1 MLFENPAVAAK
12 LPFPYNVPPPL
23 QAAAAA
29 AAAVPNL
36 RFQTPIKAFACLTA
50 ATRSVS
56 EMNVTSLYEYAG
68 NPMDNAAAAAAA
80 AAAGLIDP
88 HHHHPDLH
96 NALVASIANNS
107 VAAINGTLTTAAVLK
122 SAAAAQQQQQSQVQQ
137 QQTQGSI
144 VAPGQDQSQVA
155 AQNAANGGG
164 NPQQQQQ
171 VAAQQ
176 AALALLKEN
185 VNASAAG
192 QNGSGG
198 GGANLSN
205 KSGSSGRS
213 TPSLTGGSG
222 SDPAPGKLF
231 VGGLSWQTSSD
242 KLKEYFNMFGTVT
255 DVLIM
260 KDPVTQRSRG
270 FGFITF
276 QDPCTVE
283 KVLKVPIHTLDGKK
297 IDPKHATP
305 KNRPRQANKTKKI
318 FVGGVSQDTSAEEV
332 KAYFAQFGPVEET
345 VMLMDQQTK
354 RHRGFGFVTFENE
367 DVVDRVCEIH
377 FHTIKN
383 KKVECKKAQ
392 PKESVTPAAQLLQKR
407 IMLGSLGVQLPSAPG
422 QLIGARGGGLAMN
435 PLAML
440 QNPTQLLQS
449 PASAAQQALISQ
461 NPFQV
466 QNAAAAAASMAA
478 NPANFGKL
486 LATYPQTALQH
497 VRYAPYSI
505 PASAATA
512 NAALMQAH
520 QAQSAAVAAHHQ
532 QQQQQHQNQQSHNAH
547 AMAAAAQHQHQQ
559 QQNHHTAVAA
569 SNSASQVH
577 SAAAAAA
584 LAANAANGAGA
595 AGAHSLAA
603 AQQAALVAAGGNQ
616 LNASAAALAAAAN
629 PAAYS
634 NYALANVDMSSFQG
648 VDWSAMYGMGMY
660 V

>member
-36 RFQTPIKAFACLTA
+36 R
-50 ATRSVS
+50 SVS
-56 EMNVTSLYEYAG
+56 EMNFTSLYEYAG

-122 SAAAAQQQQQSQVQQ
+122 SAAAAQQ

-407 IMLGSLGVQLPSAPG
+407 IMLGSLGVQMPSAPG

>member
-36 RFQTPIKAFACLTA
+36 R
-50 ATRSVS
+50 SVS
-56 EMNVTSLYEYAG
+56 EMNATSLYAG
-68 NPMDNAAAAAAA
+68 NPMENAAAAAAA

-88 HHHHPDLH
+88 HHNRDLH
-96 NALVASIANNS
+96 QALVASIANNG
-107 VAAINGTLTTAAVLK
+107 VASIGGGLTTAAVLK
-122 SAAAAQQQQQSQVQQ
+122 SAAQQSQQAVQQ
-137 QQTQGSI
+137 SQNS
-144 VAPGQDQSQVA
+144 VVVSAGQDQPNQE
-155 AQNAANGGG
+155 Q
-164 NPQQQQQ
+164 
-171 VAAQQ
+171 AQQ

-185 VNASAAG
+185 VNASAGTG
-192 QNGSGG
+192 QNNG
-198 GGANLSN
+198 SN

-213 TPSLTGGSG
+213 TPSLSGVSG

-276 QDPCTVE
+276 QEPCTVE

-332 KAYFAQFGPVEET
+332 KAYFSQFGPVEET

-392 PKESVTPAAQLLQKR
+392 PKEAVTPAAQLLQKR
-407 IMLGSLGVQLPSAPG
+407 IMLGTLGVQLPTAPG
-422 QLIGARGGGLAMN
+422 QLIGGRGAGVATMN

-440 QNPTQLLQS
+440 QNPAQLLQS
-449 PASAAQQALISQ
+449 PAAAAAAQQAALISQ

-466 QNAAAAAASMAA
+466 QNAAAAASMANQA
-478 NPANFGKL
+478 GFGKL
-486 LATYPQTALQH
+486 LTTYPQTALH
-497 VRYAPYSI
+497 SVRYAPYSI

-520 QAQSAAVAAHHQ
+520 QAQSVAAAAHHHQ
-532 QQQQQHQNQQSHNAH
+532 QQQQHHHQQQQTHNAH
-547 AMAAAAQHQHQQ
+547 VAAAQQQ
-559 QQNHHTAVAA
+559 QQNHHNAV
-569 SNSASQVH
+569 SNSASQAH

-595 AGAHSLAA
+595 GAHSLAA
-603 AQQAALVAAGGNQ
+603 AAQQAGLMAGNP
-616 LNASAAALAAAAN
+616 LNAAAAAAAAN
-629 PAAYS
+629 PAAAYS

-648 VDWSAMYGMGMY
+648 VDWSTMYGMGMY

>member
-29 AAAVPNL
+29 AAVPNL

-50 ATRSVS
+50 
-56 EMNVTSLYEYAG
+56 TS
-68 NPMDNAAAAAAA
+68 NPIDNAAAAAAA
-80 AAAGLIDP
+80 AAAAGLMDNR
-88 HHHHPDLH
+88 DLH
-96 NALVASIANNS
+96 NALVASIANSN

-122 SAAAAQQQQQSQVQQ
+122 SAAAVQQQHQQQSQ
-137 QQTQGSI
+137 QQTQGSAASQQQQQQQQS
-144 VAPGQDQSQVA
+144 VTSPGQDLNQQVTQSP
-155 AQNAANGGG
+155 
-164 NPQQQQQ
+164 PQQQQQ
-171 VAAQQ
+171 AVAQQ
-176 AALALLKEN
+176 AALALLKVEN
-185 VNASAAG
+185 VNAAAAAAG
-192 QNGSGG
+192 QNGGG
-198 GGANLSN
+198 VGPAANISI
-205 KSGSSGRS
+205 KSSSSGRS
-213 TPSLTGGSG
+213 TPSNSGGSG

-231 VGGLSWQTSSD
+231 VGGLSWQTSSE

-276 QDPCTVE
+276 QEPCTVD

-332 KAYFAQFGPVEET
+332 KAYFSQFGPVEET

-392 PKESVTPAAQLLQKR
+392 PKEAVTPAAQLLQKR
-407 IMLGSLGVQLPSAPG
+407 IMLGTLGVQLPTAPG
-422 QLIGARGGGLAMN
+422 QLIGARGPTGVTTMN

-440 QNPTQLLQS
+440 QTPTQLLQS
-449 PASAAQQALISQ
+449 PAAAAAAAQQAALISQ

-466 QNAAAAAASMAA
+466 QNAAAAASMAA
-478 NPANFGKL
+478 ANPGGFGKL
-486 LATYPQTALQH
+486 LTTYPQTALH
-497 VRYAPYSI
+497 SVRYAPLHHPRQRCHCQCRS
-505 PASAATA
+505 
-512 NAALMQAH
+512 NAGP
-520 QAQSAAVAAHHQ
+520 SGPECGCRCP
-532 QQQQQHQNQQSHNAH
+532 S
-547 AMAAAAQHQHQQ
+547 
-559 QQNHHTAVAA
+559 T
-569 SNSASQVH
+569 
-577 SAAAAAA
+577 SAAAASLGRRRRQCQCPCRGPASTAA
-584 LAANAANGAGA
+584 SATCGGCRQL
-595 AGAHSLAA
+595 SLAGPFSSSGRRPGSECG
-603 AQQAALVAAGGNQ
+603 QWSQRCPCRRRP
-616 LNASAAALAAAAN
+616 SAAFGGC
-629 PAAYS
+629 PAG
-634 NYALANVDMSSFQG
+634 SSRC
-648 VDWSAMYGMGMY
+648 WKSPECSRCCCCCRSR
-660 V
+660 

>member
-50 ATRSVS
+50 ATS
-56 EMNVTSLYEYAG
+56 
-68 NPMDNAAAAAAA
+68 NPMENAAAAAAA

-88 HHHHPDLH
+88 HHNRDLH
-96 NALVASIANNS
+96 QALVASIANNG
-107 VAAINGTLTTAAVLK
+107 VAAIGGGLTTAAVLK
-122 SAAAAQQQQQSQVQQ
+122 SAAQQQQQQAQQQQAVV
-137 QQTQGSI
+137 QQTQNS
-144 VAPGQDQSQVA
+144 VVVSSGQDQPKQE
-155 AQNAANGGG
+155 Q
-164 NPQQQQQ
+164 
-171 VAAQQ
+171 AQQ

-185 VNASAAG
+185 VNASAGAG
-192 QNGSGG
+192 QNNGQAAMGG
-198 GGANLSN
+198 SN

-213 TPSLTGGSG
+213 TPSLSGGSG

-276 QDPCTVE
+276 QEPCTVE

-332 KAYFAQFGPVEET
+332 KAYFSQFGPVEET

-392 PKESVTPAAQLLQKR
+392 PKEAVTPAAQLLQKR
-407 IMLGSLGVQLPSAPG
+407 IMLGTLGVQLPTAPG
-422 QLIGARGGGLAMN
+422 QLIGGRGAGVATMN

-449 PASAAQQALISQ
+449 PAAAAAAQQAALISQ

-466 QNAAAAAASMAA
+466 QNAAAAASMANQA
-478 NPANFGKL
+478 GFGKL
-486 LATYPQTALQH
+486 LTTYPQTALH
-497 VRYAPYSI
+497 SVRYAPYSI

-520 QAQSAAVAAHHQ
+520 QAQSVAAAAHHHQ
-532 QQQQQHQNQQSHNAH
+532 QQQQQQHHHQQQTHNAHVAAAQQQQQSHQH
-547 AMAAAAQHQHQQ
+547 A
-559 QQNHHTAVAA
+559 V
-569 SNSASQVH
+569 SNSASQAH

-603 AQQAALVAAGGNQ
+603 AAQQAGLMAGNP
-616 LNASAAALAAAAN
+616 LNAAAAAAAAAAN
-629 PAAYS
+629 PAAAYQ

-648 VDWSAMYGMGMY
+648 VDWSTMYGMGMY

>member
-36 RFQTPIKAFACLTA
+36 SNPI
-50 ATRSVS
+50 
-56 EMNVTSLYEYAG
+56 
-68 NPMDNAAAAAAA
+68 DNAAAAAAA

-88 HHHHPDLH
+88 HHNRDLH
-96 NALVASIANNS
+96 NALVASIANSN

-122 SAAAAQQQQQSQVQQ
+122 SAAAAQAQAQAQVQAQVQVQQSQ
-137 QQTQGSI
+137 
-144 VAPGQDQSQVA
+144 QSQQSA
-155 AQNAANGGG
+155 SGQT
-164 NPQQQQQ
+164 QQQQQ
-171 VAAQQ
+171 QPISGQDQASVQNAAITNGNQQQQQQQQQQAAQQ
-176 AALALLKEN
+176 AALALLKVEN
-185 VNASAAG
+185 VNGAAAAAAG
-192 QNGSGG
+192 QNGSG
-198 GGANLSN
+198 ANLSI
-205 KSGSSGRS
+205 KSSSSGRS
-213 TPSLTGGSG
+213 TPSNSGGSL

-231 VGGLSWQTSSD
+231 VGGLSWQTSSE

-276 QDPCTVE
+276 QEPCTVD

-332 KAYFAQFGPVEET
+332 KAYFSQFGAVEET

-392 PKESVTPAAQLLQKR
+392 PKEAVTPAAQLLQKR
-407 IMLGSLGVQLPSAPG
+407 IMLGTLGVQLPTAPG
-422 QLIGARGGGLAMN
+422 QLIGARSAGVTTMN

-440 QNPTQLLQS
+440 QTPTQLLQS
-449 PASAAQQALISQ
+449 PAAAAAAQQAALISQ

-466 QNAAAAAASMAA
+466 QNAAAAATMAA
-478 NPANFGKL
+478 NQSNFGKL
-486 LATYPQTALQH
+486 LATYPQTALH
-497 VRYAPYSI
+497 SVRYAPYTI

-520 QAQSAAVAAHHQ
+520 QAQSAAVAAHQ
-532 QQQQQHQNQQSHNAH
+532 QQQQSHNAH
-547 AMAAAAQHQHQQ
+547 AAAAVGLQHPHQQ
-559 QQNHHTAVAA
+559 QQQHHNAAAVAAAA
-569 SNSASQVH
+569 SNSASQAH

-584 LAANAANGAGA
+584 LAANAANSAGA
-595 AGAHSLAA
+595 NAHSLAA
-603 AQQAALVAAGGNQ
+603 AQQAALVAGNP
-616 LNASAAALAAAAN
+616 LNAAAAAAAAAGN
-629 PAAYS
+629 PAAAYP

-648 VDWSAMYGMGMY
+648 VDWSSMYGMGMY

>member
-1 MLFENPAVAAK
+1 MLFENPAVPAK

-36 RFQTPIKAFACLTA
+36 R
-50 ATRSVS
+50 SVS
-56 EMNVTSLYEYAG
+56 EMNATSLYVG
-68 NPMDNAAAAAAA
+68 NPMENAAAAAAA

-88 HHHHPDLH
+88 RHNRDLH
-96 NALVASIANNS
+96 QALVASMANNG
-107 VAAINGTLTTAAVLK
+107 VATIGSGLTTAAVLK
-122 SAAAAQQQQQSQVQQ
+122 SAAQQSQAVTQQ
-137 QQTQGSI
+137 QPQNPGSAV
-144 VAPGQDQSQVA
+144 VAGQEQPGAVQELKQD
-155 AQNAANGGG
+155 
-164 NPQQQQQ
+164 
-171 VAAQQ
+171 
-176 AALALLKEN
+176 LALIKEET
-185 VNASAAG
+185 AAG
-192 QNGSGG
+192 VVGQQSGS
-198 GGANLSN
+198 NN
-205 KSGSSGRS
+205 SGSSGRS

-242 KLKEYFNMFGTVT
+242 KLKEYFGMFGTVT

-276 QDPCTVE
+276 QEPCTVQ

-332 KAYFAQFGPVEET
+332 KAYFSQFGPVEET

-392 PKESVTPAAQLLQKR
+392 PKEAVTPAAQLLQKR
-407 IMLGSLGVQLPSAPG
+407 IMLGTLGVQLPTAPG
-422 QLIGARGGGLAMN
+422 QLIGARGTGVATMN

-440 QNPTQLLQS
+440 QTPTQLLQS
-449 PASAAQQALISQ
+449 PAAAAAAQQAALISQ

-466 QNAAAAAASMAA
+466 QNAAAAATMAA
-478 NPANFGKL
+478 NQTGFGKL
-486 LATYPQTALQH
+486 LTTYPQTALH
-497 VRYAPYSI
+497 SVRYAPYSI
-505 PASAATA
+505 PATAATA

-520 QAQSAAVAAHHQ
+520 QAQSVAAAAHQ
-532 QQQQQHQNQQSHNAH
+532 QQQHH
-547 AMAAAAQHQHQQ
+547 HQQ
-559 QQNHHTAVAA
+559 THAVAA
-569 SNSASQVH
+569 GQPHQQPQSHHSAVASNPASQAH

-603 AQQAALVAAGGNQ
+603 AAQQAALVAGNP
-616 LNASAAALAAAAN
+616 LNAAAAAAAAAAN

-648 VDWSAMYGMGMY
+648 VDWSTMYGMGMY

>member
-36 RFQTPIKAFACLTA
+36 R
-50 ATRSVS
+50 SVS
-56 EMNVTSLYEYAG
+56 EMNATSLYAG
-68 NPMDNAAAAAAA
+68 NPMENAAAAAAA

-88 HHHHPDLH
+88 HHNRDLH
-96 NALVASIANNS
+96 QALVASIANNG
-107 VAAINGTLTTAAVLK
+107 VAAIGGGLTTAAVLK
-122 SAAAAQQQQQSQVQQ
+122 SAAQQSQQAVVQ
-137 QQTQGSI
+137 QQTQNS
-144 VAPGQDQSQVA
+144 VVVSAGQDQPKQE
-155 AQNAANGGG
+155 Q
-164 NPQQQQQ
+164 
-171 VAAQQ
+171 AQQ

-185 VNASAAG
+185 VNASAGAG
-192 QNGSGG
+192 QNNGQPAMGG
-198 GGANLSN
+198 SN

-213 TPSLTGGSG
+213 TPSLSGGSG

-276 QDPCTVE
+276 QEPCTVE

-332 KAYFAQFGPVEET
+332 KAYFSQFGPVEET

-392 PKESVTPAAQLLQKR
+392 PKEAVTPAAQLLQKR
-407 IMLGSLGVQLPSAPG
+407 IMLGTLGVQLPTAPG
-422 QLIGARGGGLAMN
+422 QLLGARGAGVAAMN

-449 PASAAQQALISQ
+449 PAAAAAAQQAALISQ

-466 QNAAAAAASMAA
+466 QNAAAAASMANQA
-478 NPANFGKL
+478 GFGKL
-486 LATYPQTALQH
+486 LTTYPQTALH
-497 VRYAPYSI
+497 SVRYAPYSI

-520 QAQSAAVAAHHQ
+520 QAQSVAAAAHHQ
-532 QQQQQHQNQQSHNAH
+532 QQQQQHHHQQQTHNAHVAAAQQQQQSHH
-547 AMAAAAQHQHQQ
+547 S
-559 QQNHHTAVAA
+559 AV
-569 SNSASQVH
+569 SNPASQAH

-603 AQQAALVAAGGNQ
+603 AAQQAGLMAGNP
-616 LNASAAALAAAAN
+616 LNAAAAAAAAAAN
-629 PAAYS
+629 PAAAYS

-648 VDWSAMYGMGMY
+648 VDWSTMYGMGMY

>member
-1 MLFENPAVAAK
+1 MLFENPAVPAK

-56 EMNVTSLYEYAG
+56 EMNATSLYVG
-68 NPMDNAAAAAAA
+68 NPMENAAAAAAA

-88 HHHHPDLH
+88 RHNRDLH
-96 NALVASIANNS
+96 QALVASMANNG
-107 VAAINGTLTTAAVLK
+107 VATIGSGLTTAAVLK
-122 SAAAAQQQQQSQVQQ
+122 SAAQQSQAVVT
-137 QQTQGSI
+137 QQTQNPGS
-144 VAPGQDQSQVA
+144 AVA
-155 AQNAANGGG
+155 AGQEQQPGAGQELKQDLAMIKEESMNA
-164 NPQQQQQ
+164 
-171 VAAQQ
+171 V
-176 AALALLKEN
+176 
-185 VNASAAG
+185 VVAG
-192 QNGSGG
+192 QNGGQQSG
-198 GGANLSN
+198 SN
-205 KSGSSGRS
+205 NSGSSGRS

-276 QDPCTVE
+276 QEPCTVQ

-332 KAYFAQFGPVEET
+332 KAYFSQFGPVEET

-392 PKESVTPAAQLLQKR
+392 PKEAVTPAAQLLQKR
-407 IMLGSLGVQLPSAPG
+407 IMLGTLGVQLPTAPG
-422 QLIGARGGGLAMN
+422 QLIGARGTGVAAMN

-440 QNPTQLLQS
+440 QTPTQLLQS
-449 PASAAQQALISQ
+449 PAAAAAAQQAALISQ

-466 QNAAAAAASMAA
+466 QNAAAAATMAA
-478 NPANFGKL
+478 NQTGFGKL
-486 LATYPQTALQH
+486 LTTYPQTALH
-497 VRYAPYSI
+497 SVRYAPYSI
-505 PASAATA
+505 PATAATA

-520 QAQSAAVAAHHQ
+520 QAQSVAAAAHQ
-532 QQQQQHQNQQSHNAH
+532 QQQHHHQQTH
-547 AMAAAAQHQHQQ
+547 AVAAAQTHQQ
-559 QQNHHTAVAA
+559 PQSHHSAVAA
-569 SNSASQVH
+569 SNPASQAH

-584 LAANAANGAGA
+584 LAANAANGGAGGA
-595 AGAHSLAA
+595 SAHSLAAA
-603 AQQAALVAAGGNQ
+603 AQQAALVAGNP
-616 LNASAAALAAAAN
+616 LNAAAAAAVAAAN
-629 PAAYS
+629 PAAAYS

-648 VDWSAMYGMGMY
+648 VDWSTMYGMGMY

>member
-36 RFQTPIKAFACLTA
+36 R
-50 ATRSVS
+50 SVS
-56 EMNVTSLYEYAG
+56 EMNATSLYAG
-68 NPMDNAAAAAAA
+68 NPMENAAAAAAA

-88 HHHHPDLH
+88 HHNRDLH
-96 NALVASIANNS
+96 QALVASIANNGG
-107 VAAINGTLTTAAVLK
+107 VATIGGGLTTAAAVLK
-122 SAAAAQQQQQSQVQQ
+122 SAAQQSQQAAQQSQNSVVV
-137 QQTQGSI
+137 SS
-144 VAPGQDQSQVA
+144 GQDQPSNQE
-155 AQNAANGGG
+155 Q
-164 NPQQQQQ
+164 
-171 VAAQQ
+171 AQQ

-185 VNASAAG
+185 VNANAGAG
-192 QNGSGG
+192 QNNGQPSAMGG
-198 GGANLSN
+198 SN

-213 TPSLTGGSG
+213 TPSLSGGSG

-276 QDPCTVE
+276 QEPCTVE

-332 KAYFAQFGPVEET
+332 KAYFSQFGPVEET

-392 PKESVTPAAQLLQKR
+392 PKEAVTPAAQLLQKR
-407 IMLGSLGVQLPSAPG
+407 IMLGTLGVQLPTAPG
-422 QLIGARGGGLAMN
+422 QLIGARGAGVATMN

-449 PASAAQQALISQ
+449 PAAAAAAAQQAALISQ

-466 QNAAAAAASMAA
+466 QNAAAAASMANQA
-478 NPANFGKL
+478 GFGKL
-486 LATYPQTALQH
+486 LTTYPQTALH
-497 VRYAPYSI
+497 SVRYAPYSI

-520 QAQSAAVAAHHQ
+520 QAQSVAAAAHHHQ
-532 QQQQQHQNQQSHNAH
+532 QQQQQQHHHQQQQTHNAH
-547 AMAAAAQHQHQQ
+547 VAAAQQQ
-559 QQNHHTAVAA
+559 QQNHHNAV
-569 SNSASQVH
+569 SNSASQAH

-584 LAANAANGAGA
+584 LAANAANGAAG

-603 AQQAALVAAGGNQ
+603 AAQQAGLMAGNP
-616 LNASAAALAAAAN
+616 LNAAAAAAAAAAN
-629 PAAYS
+629 PAAAYS

-648 VDWSAMYGMGMY
+648 VDWSTMYGMGMY

>member
-1 MLFENPAVAAK
+1 MLFENPAVPAK

-50 ATRSVS
+50 ATS
-56 EMNVTSLYEYAG
+56 
-68 NPMDNAAAAAAA
+68 NPMENAAAAAAA

-88 HHHHPDLH
+88 RHNRDLH
-96 NALVASIANNS
+96 QALVASMANNG
-107 VAAINGTLTTAAVLK
+107 VATIGSGLTTAAVLK
-122 SAAAAQQQQQSQVQQ
+122 SAAQQSQAVTQQ
-137 QQTQGSI
+137 QPQNPGSAV
-144 VAPGQDQSQVA
+144 VAGQEQPGAVQELKQD
-155 AQNAANGGG
+155 
-164 NPQQQQQ
+164 
-171 VAAQQ
+171 
-176 AALALLKEN
+176 LALIKEET
-185 VNASAAG
+185 AAG
-192 QNGSGG
+192 VVGQQSGS
-198 GGANLSN
+198 NN
-205 KSGSSGRS
+205 SGSSGRS

-242 KLKEYFNMFGTVT
+242 KLKEYFGMFGTVT

-276 QDPCTVE
+276 QEPCTVQ

-332 KAYFAQFGPVEET
+332 KAYFSQFGPVEET

-392 PKESVTPAAQLLQKR
+392 PKEAVTPAAQLLQKR
-407 IMLGSLGVQLPSAPG
+407 IMLGTLGVQLPTAPG
-422 QLIGARGGGLAMN
+422 QLIGARGTGVATMN

-440 QNPTQLLQS
+440 QTPTQLLQS
-449 PASAAQQALISQ
+449 PAAAAAAQQAALISQ

-466 QNAAAAAASMAA
+466 QNAAAAATMAA
-478 NPANFGKL
+478 NQTGFGKL
-486 LATYPQTALQH
+486 LTTYPQTALH
-497 VRYAPYSI
+497 SVRYAPYSI
-505 PASAATA
+505 PATAATA

-520 QAQSAAVAAHHQ
+520 QAQSVAAAAHQ
-532 QQQQQHQNQQSHNAH
+532 QQQHH
-547 AMAAAAQHQHQQ
+547 HQQ
-559 QQNHHTAVAA
+559 THAVAA
-569 SNSASQVH
+569 GQPHQQPQSHHSAVASNPASQAH

-603 AQQAALVAAGGNQ
+603 AAQQAALVAGNP
-616 LNASAAALAAAAN
+616 LNAAAAAAAAAAN

-648 VDWSAMYGMGMY
+648 VDWSTMYGMGMY

>member
-1 MLFENPAVAAK
+1 MLHPQLPPSQTSGEDHLLKPDPFFFAHSNPIEN
-12 LPFPYNVPPPL
+12 
-23 QAAAAA
+23 
-29 AAAVPNL
+29 
-36 RFQTPIKAFACLTA
+36 
-50 ATRSVS
+50 
-56 EMNVTSLYEYAG
+56 
-68 NPMDNAAAAAAA
+68 AAAAA

-88 HHHHPDLH
+88 HRDLH
-96 NALVASIANNS
+96 QALVASIANNGVS
-107 VAAINGTLTTAAVLK
+107 AIGGGLTTAAVLK
-122 SAAAAQQQQQSQVQQ
+122 SATQQQQNAVSAGAGQE
-137 QQTQGSI
+137 QQT
-144 VAPGQDQSQVA
+144 ASQE
-155 AQNAANGGG
+155 Q
-164 NPQQQQQ
+164 
-171 VAAQQ
+171 AQQ
-176 AALALLKEN
+176 AAMALLKEN
-185 VNASAAG
+185 VNASTGMGSNGNG
-192 QNGSGG
+192 QQQQQQQGG
-198 GGANLSN
+198 SN

-213 TPSLTGGSG
+213 TPSLSGGSG

-242 KLKEYFNMFGTVT
+242 KLKEYFNMFGSVT

-260 KDPVTQRSRG
+260 KDPITQRSRG

-276 QDPCTVE
+276 QDPSTVE

-318 FVGGVSQDTSAEEV
+318 FVGGVSQDTSADEV
-332 KAYFAQFGPVEET
+332 KAYFNQFGAVEET

-392 PKESVTPAAQLLQKR
+392 PKDSVTPAAQLLQKR
-407 IMLGSLGVQLPSAPG
+407 IMLGTLGVQLPTAPG
-422 QLIGARGGGLAMN
+422 QLIGARGAGVAGIN

-449 PASAAQQALISQ
+449 PAAAAAAAQQAALISQ

-466 QNAAAAAASMAA
+466 QNAAAAASMA
-478 NPANFGKL
+478 NQSGFGKL
-486 LATYPQTALQH
+486 LTTYPQTALH
-497 VRYAPYSI
+497 SVRYAPYSI
-505 PASAATA
+505 PATAATA

-520 QAQSAAVAAHHQ
+520 QAQSVAAAAHHQ
-532 QQQQQHQNQQSHNAH
+532 QQQQQQQQHHHHHQQTHSAQL
-547 AMAAAAQHQHQQ
+547 AAAQQQQ
-559 QQNHHTAVAA
+559 QQNHQ
-569 SNSASQVH
+569 NSASQAH

-603 AQQAALVAAGGNQ
+603 AAQQAALVAGNP
-616 LNASAAALAAAAN
+616 LNAAAAAAAAAAN
-629 PAAYS
+629 PAAAYS
-634 NYALANVDMSSFQG
+634 NYTLANVDMSSFQG
-648 VDWSAMYGMGMY
+648 VDWSTMYGMGMY

>member
-56 EMNVTSLYEYAG
+56 EMNATSLYAG
-68 NPMDNAAAAAAA
+68 NPMENAAAAAAA

-88 HHHHPDLH
+88 HHNRDLH
-96 NALVASIANNS
+96 QALVASIANNG
-107 VAAINGTLTTAAVLK
+107 VAAIGGGLTTAAVLK
-122 SAAAAQQQQQSQVQQ
+122 SAAQQSQQAVVQ
-137 QQTQGSI
+137 QQTQNS
-144 VAPGQDQSQVA
+144 VVVSAGQDQPKQE
-155 AQNAANGGG
+155 Q
-164 NPQQQQQ
+164 
-171 VAAQQ
+171 AQQ

-185 VNASAAG
+185 VNASAGAG
-192 QNGSGG
+192 QNNGQPAMGG
-198 GGANLSN
+198 SN

-213 TPSLTGGSG
+213 TPSLSGGSG

-276 QDPCTVE
+276 QEPCTVE

-332 KAYFAQFGPVEET
+332 KAYFSQFGPVEET

-392 PKESVTPAAQLLQKR
+392 PKEAVTPAAQLLQKR
-407 IMLGSLGVQLPSAPG
+407 IMLGTLGVQLPTAPG
-422 QLIGARGGGLAMN
+422 QLLGARGAGVAAMN

-449 PASAAQQALISQ
+449 PAAAAAAQQAALISQ

-466 QNAAAAAASMAA
+466 QNAAAAASMANQA
-478 NPANFGKL
+478 GFGKL
-486 LATYPQTALQH
+486 LTTYPQTALH
-497 VRYAPYSI
+497 SVRYAPYSI

-520 QAQSAAVAAHHQ
+520 QAQSVAAAAHHQ
-532 QQQQQHQNQQSHNAH
+532 QQQQQHHHQQQTHNAHVAAAQQQQQSHH
-547 AMAAAAQHQHQQ
+547 S
-559 QQNHHTAVAA
+559 AV
-569 SNSASQVH
+569 SNPASQAH

-603 AQQAALVAAGGNQ
+603 AAQQAGLMAGNP
-616 LNASAAALAAAAN
+616 LNAAAAAAAAAAN
-629 PAAYS
+629 PAAAYS

-648 VDWSAMYGMGMY
+648 VDWSTMYGMGMY

>member
-1 MLFENPAVAAK
+1 MLFENPAVPAK

-56 EMNVTSLYEYAG
+56 EMNATSLYVG
-68 NPMDNAAAAAAA
+68 NPMENAAAAAAA

-88 HHHHPDLH
+88 RHNRDLH
-96 NALVASIANNS
+96 QALVASMANNG
-107 VAAINGTLTTAAVLK
+107 VATIGSGLTTAAVLK
-122 SAAAAQQQQQSQVQQ
+122 SAAQQSQAV
-137 QQTQGSI
+137 
-144 VAPGQDQSQVA
+144 
-155 AQNAANGGG
+155 
-164 NPQQQQQ
+164 
-171 VAAQQ
+171 AQQ
-176 AALALLKEN
+176 PQNPGSAVVAGQEQSGAVQELKQDLALIKEEN
-185 VNASAAG
+185 VNAAGVVG
-192 QNGSGG
+192 QNGGQPG
-198 GGANLSN
+198 SN
-205 KSGSSGRS
+205 NSGSSGRS

-242 KLKEYFNMFGTVT
+242 KLKEYFGMFGTVT

-276 QDPCTVE
+276 QEPCTVQ

-332 KAYFAQFGPVEET
+332 KAYFSQFGPVEET

-392 PKESVTPAAQLLQKR
+392 PKEAVTPAAQLLQKR
-407 IMLGSLGVQLPSAPG
+407 IMLGTLGVQLPTAPG
-422 QLIGARGGGLAMN
+422 QLIGARGTGVAAMN

-440 QNPTQLLQS
+440 QTPTQLLQS
-449 PASAAQQALISQ
+449 PAAAAAAQQAALISQ

-466 QNAAAAAASMAA
+466 QNAAAAATMAA
-478 NPANFGKL
+478 NQTGFGKL
-486 LATYPQTALQH
+486 LTTYPQTALH
-497 VRYAPYSI
+497 SVRYAPYSI
-505 PASAATA
+505 PATAATA

-520 QAQSAAVAAHHQ
+520 QAQSVAAAAHQ
-532 QQQQQHQNQQSHNAH
+532 QQQHH
-547 AMAAAAQHQHQQ
+547 HQQ
-559 QQNHHTAVAA
+559 THAVAA
-569 SNSASQVH
+569 GQPHQQPQGHHSAVASNPASQAH

-603 AQQAALVAAGGNQ
+603 AAQQAALVAGNP
-616 LNASAAALAAAAN
+616 LNAAAAAAAAAAN

-648 VDWSAMYGMGMY
+648 VDWSTMYGMGMY

>member
-1 MLFENPAVAAK
+1 MLFENPAVPAK

-56 EMNVTSLYEYAG
+56 EMNATSLYVG
-68 NPMDNAAAAAAA
+68 NPMENAAAAAAA

-88 HHHHPDLH
+88 RHNRDLH
-96 NALVASIANNS
+96 QALVASMANNG
-107 VAAINGTLTTAAVLK
+107 VATIGSGLTTAAVLK
-122 SAAAAQQQQQSQVQQ
+122 SAAQQSQAVTQQ
-137 QQTQGSI
+137 QPQNPGSAV
-144 VAPGQDQSQVA
+144 VAGQEQPGAVQELKQD
-155 AQNAANGGG
+155 
-164 NPQQQQQ
+164 
-171 VAAQQ
+171 
-176 AALALLKEN
+176 LALIKEET
-185 VNASAAG
+185 AAG
-192 QNGSGG
+192 VVGQQSGS
-198 GGANLSN
+198 NN
-205 KSGSSGRS
+205 SGSSGRS

-242 KLKEYFNMFGTVT
+242 KLKEYFGMFGTVT

-276 QDPCTVE
+276 QEPCTVQ

-332 KAYFAQFGPVEET
+332 KAYFSQFGPVEET

-392 PKESVTPAAQLLQKR
+392 PKEAVTPAAQLLQKR
-407 IMLGSLGVQLPSAPG
+407 IMLGTLGVQLPTAPG
-422 QLIGARGGGLAMN
+422 QLIGARGTGVATMN

-440 QNPTQLLQS
+440 QTPTQLLQS
-449 PASAAQQALISQ
+449 PAAAAAAQQAALISQ

-466 QNAAAAAASMAA
+466 QNAAAAATMAA
-478 NPANFGKL
+478 NQTGFGKL
-486 LATYPQTALQH
+486 LTTYPQTALH
-497 VRYAPYSI
+497 SVRYAPYSI
-505 PASAATA
+505 PATAATA

-520 QAQSAAVAAHHQ
+520 QAQSVAAAAHQ
-532 QQQQQHQNQQSHNAH
+532 QQQHH
-547 AMAAAAQHQHQQ
+547 HQQ
-559 QQNHHTAVAA
+559 THAVAA
-569 SNSASQVH
+569 GQPHQQPQSHHSAVASNPASQAH

-603 AQQAALVAAGGNQ
+603 AAQQAALVAGNP
-616 LNASAAALAAAAN
+616 LNAAAAAAAAAAN

-648 VDWSAMYGMGMY
+648 VDWSTMYGMGMY

>member
-50 ATRSVS
+50 TRSVS
-56 EMNVTSLYEYAG
+56 EMSVTSLYPG
-68 NPMDNAAAAAAA
+68 NPIENAAAAAA

-88 HHHHPDLH
+88 HRDLH
-96 NALVASIANNS
+96 QALVASIANNG
-107 VAAINGTLTTAAVLK
+107 VAAIGGGLTTAAVLK
-122 SAAAAQQQQQSQVQQ
+122 SATQQQNSVSAAAGQE
-137 QQTQGSI
+137 QQT
-144 VAPGQDQSQVA
+144 ASQE
-155 AQNAANGGG
+155 Q
-164 NPQQQQQ
+164 
-171 VAAQQ
+171 AQQ
-176 AALALLKEN
+176 AAMALLKEN
-185 VNASAAG
+185 VNASSGMVSNSNG
-192 QNGSGG
+192 QQQQGG
-198 GGANLSN
+198 SN

-213 TPSLTGGSG
+213 TPSLSGGSG

-242 KLKEYFNMFGTVT
+242 KLKEYFGMFGTVT

-260 KDPVTQRSRG
+260 KDPITQRSRG

-276 QDPCTVE
+276 QDPSTVE

-332 KAYFAQFGPVEET
+332 KAYFNQFGAVEET

-392 PKESVTPAAQLLQKR
+392 PKDSVTPAAQLLQKR
-407 IMLGSLGVQLPSAPG
+407 IMLGTLGVQLPTAPG
-422 QLIGARGGGLAMN
+422 QLIGARGAGVAGMN

-449 PASAAQQALISQ
+449 PAAAAAAAQQAALISQ

-466 QNAAAAAASMAA
+466 QNAAAAASMA
-478 NPANFGKL
+478 NQSGFGKL
-486 LATYPQTALQH
+486 LTTYPQTALH
-497 VRYAPYSI
+497 SVRYAPYSI
-505 PASAATA
+505 PATAATA

-520 QAQSAAVAAHHQ
+520 QAQSVAAAAHHQHQ
-532 QQQQQHQNQQSHNAH
+532 QQQQQQQHHHHQQTHNAQ
-547 AMAAAAQHQHQQ
+547 MAAAQQQ
-559 QQNHHTAVAA
+559 QQNHHNAVAA
-569 SNSASQVH
+569 SNSASQAH

-603 AQQAALVAAGGNQ
+603 AAQQAALVAGNP
-616 LNASAAALAAAAN
+616 LNAAAAAAAAAAN
-629 PAAYS
+629 PAAAYS

-648 VDWSAMYGMGMY
+648 VDWSSMYGMGMY

>member
-50 ATRSVS
+50 ATS
-56 EMNVTSLYEYAG
+56 
-68 NPMDNAAAAAAA
+68 NPMENAAAAAAA

-88 HHHHPDLH
+88 HHNRDLH
-96 NALVASIANNS
+96 QALVASIANNGG
-107 VAAINGTLTTAAVLK
+107 VATIGGGLTTAAAVLK
-122 SAAAAQQQQQSQVQQ
+122 SAAQQSQQAAQQSQNSVVV
-137 QQTQGSI
+137 SS
-144 VAPGQDQSQVA
+144 GQDQPSNQE
-155 AQNAANGGG
+155 Q
-164 NPQQQQQ
+164 
-171 VAAQQ
+171 AQQ

-185 VNASAAG
+185 VNANAGAG
-192 QNGSGG
+192 QNNGQPSAMGG
-198 GGANLSN
+198 SN

-213 TPSLTGGSG
+213 TPSLSGGSG

-276 QDPCTVE
+276 QEPCTVE

-332 KAYFAQFGPVEET
+332 KAYFSQFGPVEET

-392 PKESVTPAAQLLQKR
+392 PKEAVTPAAQLLQKR
-407 IMLGSLGVQLPSAPG
+407 IMLGTLGVQLPTAPG
-422 QLIGARGGGLAMN
+422 QLIGARGAGVATMN

-449 PASAAQQALISQ
+449 PAAAAAAAQQAALISQ

-466 QNAAAAAASMAA
+466 QNAAAAASMANQA
-478 NPANFGKL
+478 GFGKL
-486 LATYPQTALQH
+486 LTTYPQTALH
-497 VRYAPYSI
+497 SVRYAPYSI

-520 QAQSAAVAAHHQ
+520 QAQSVAAAAHHHQ
-532 QQQQQHQNQQSHNAH
+532 QQQQQQHHHQQQQTHNAH
-547 AMAAAAQHQHQQ
+547 VAAAQQQ
-559 QQNHHTAVAA
+559 QQNHHNAV
-569 SNSASQVH
+569 SNSASQAH

-584 LAANAANGAGA
+584 LAANAANGAAG

-603 AQQAALVAAGGNQ
+603 AAQQAGLMAGNP
-616 LNASAAALAAAAN
+616 LNAAAAAAAAAAN
-629 PAAYS
+629 PAAAYS

-648 VDWSAMYGMGMY
+648 VDWSTMYGMGMY

>member
-56 EMNVTSLYEYAG
+56 EMNATSLYAG
-68 NPMDNAAAAAAA
+68 NPMENAAAAAAA

-88 HHHHPDLH
+88 HHNRDLH
-96 NALVASIANNS
+96 QALVASIANNGG
-107 VAAINGTLTTAAVLK
+107 VATIGGGLTTAAAVLK
-122 SAAAAQQQQQSQVQQ
+122 SAAQQSQQAAQQSQNSVVV
-137 QQTQGSI
+137 SS
-144 VAPGQDQSQVA
+144 GQDQPSNQE
-155 AQNAANGGG
+155 Q
-164 NPQQQQQ
+164 
-171 VAAQQ
+171 AQQ

-185 VNASAAG
+185 VNANAGAG
-192 QNGSGG
+192 QNNGQPSAMGG
-198 GGANLSN
+198 SN

-213 TPSLTGGSG
+213 TPSLSGGSG

-276 QDPCTVE
+276 QEPCTVE

-332 KAYFAQFGPVEET
+332 KAYFSQFGPVEET

-392 PKESVTPAAQLLQKR
+392 PKEAVTPAAQLLQKR
-407 IMLGSLGVQLPSAPG
+407 IMLGTLGVQLPTAPG
-422 QLIGARGGGLAMN
+422 QLIGARGAGVATMN

-449 PASAAQQALISQ
+449 PAAAAAAAQQAALISQ

-466 QNAAAAAASMAA
+466 QNAAAAASMANQA
-478 NPANFGKL
+478 GFGKL
-486 LATYPQTALQH
+486 LTTYPQTALH
-497 VRYAPYSI
+497 SVRYAPYSI

-520 QAQSAAVAAHHQ
+520 QAQSVAAAAHHHQ
-532 QQQQQHQNQQSHNAH
+532 QQQQQQHHHQQQQTHNAH
-547 AMAAAAQHQHQQ
+547 VAAAQQQ
-559 QQNHHTAVAA
+559 QQNHHNAV
-569 SNSASQVH
+569 SNSASQAH

-584 LAANAANGAGA
+584 LAANAANGAAG

-603 AQQAALVAAGGNQ
+603 AAQQAGLMAGNP
-616 LNASAAALAAAAN
+616 LNAAAAAAAAAAN
-629 PAAYS
+629 PAAAYS

-648 VDWSAMYGMGMY
+648 VDWSTMYGMGMY

>member
-50 ATRSVS
+50 
-56 EMNVTSLYEYAG
+56 TS
-68 NPMDNAAAAAAA
+68 NPIDNAAAAAA

-88 HHHHPDLH
+88 HHNRDLH
-96 NALVASIANNS
+96 NALVASIANSN
-107 VAAINGTLTTAAVLK
+107 VAAMNGTLTTAAVLK
-122 SAAAAQQQQQSQVQQ
+122 SAAAQSEQSNGAQAGAVTNGSASAAQQQQQQQQQQSQ
-137 QQTQGSI
+137 
-144 VAPGQDQSQVA
+144 
-155 AQNAANGGG
+155 
-164 NPQQQQQ
+164 
-171 VAAQQ
+171 AQQ
-176 AALALLKEN
+176 AALALLKGGGVGVGVGVGGSEN
-185 VNASAAG
+185 ANVGA
-192 QNGSGG
+192 QNGA
-198 GGANLSN
+198 ANLSI
-205 KSGSSGRS
+205 KSSSSGRS
-213 TPSLTGGSG
+213 TPSNSGGSG

-231 VGGLSWQTSSD
+231 VGGLSWQTSSE

-276 QDPCTVE
+276 QEPCTVD

-332 KAYFAQFGPVEET
+332 KAYFNQFGVVEET

-392 PKESVTPAAQLLQKR
+392 PKEAVTPAAQLLQKR
-407 IMLGSLGVQLPSAPG
+407 IMLGTLGVQLPATPG
-422 QLIGARGGGLAMN
+422 QLLGARTAGVATMN

-440 QNPTQLLQS
+440 QGPTQLLQS
-449 PASAAQQALISQ
+449 PAAAAAAQQAALISQ
-461 NPFQV
+461 NQFQV
-466 QNAAAAAASMAA
+466 QNAAAAASMAA
-478 NPANFGKL
+478 ANQSGFGKL
-486 LATYPQTALQH
+486 LTTYPQTALH
-497 VRYAPYSI
+497 GVRYAPYTI

-520 QAQSAAVAAHHQ
+520 QAQSAAAAAAHQHQ
-532 QQQQQHQNQQSHNAH
+532 QNHNAAHAAAAAAQQQQQH
-547 AMAAAAQHQHQQ
+547 
-559 QQNHHTAVAA
+559 TAGVGGV
-569 SNSASQVH
+569 NPASQAH

-584 LAANAANGAGA
+584 LAANAAGGAAG

-603 AQQAALVAAGGNQ
+603 AQQAALVAGNP
-616 LNASAAALAAAAN
+616 LNAAAAAAAAAGN
-629 PAAYS
+629 PAAAYP
-634 NYALANVDMSSFQG
+634 NYALTNVDMSSFQG
-648 VDWSAMYGMGMY
+648 VDWSSMYGMGMY

>member
-56 EMNVTSLYEYAG
+56 EMNFTSLYEYAG

-122 SAAAAQQQQQSQVQQ
+122 SAAAAQQ

-407 IMLGSLGVQLPSAPG
+407 IMLGSLGVQMPSAPG

>member
-1 MLFENPAVAAK
+1 MHALQEGATMLHHQ
-12 LPFPYNVPPPL
+12 PPPPPTAGEDHL
-23 QAAAAA
+23 
-29 AAAVPNL
+29 
-36 RFQTPIKAFACLTA
+36 LTA
-50 ATRSVS
+50 DSFFYARS
-56 EMNVTSLYEYAG
+56 
-68 NPMDNAAAAAAA
+68 NPMENAAAAAAA

-88 HHHHPDLH
+88 HHNRDLH
-96 NALVASIANNS
+96 QALVASIANNG
-107 VAAINGTLTTAAVLK
+107 VASIGGGLTTAAVLK
-122 SAAAAQQQQQSQVQQ
+122 SAAQQSQQTVQQ
-137 QQTQGSI
+137 TPNS
-144 VAPGQDQSQVA
+144 VVVSAGQDQPSQE
-155 AQNAANGGG
+155 Q
-164 NPQQQQQ
+164 
-171 VAAQQ
+171 AQQ

-185 VNASAAG
+185 VNASAGAG
-192 QNGSGG
+192 QNNGQTAMGG
-198 GGANLSN
+198 SN

-213 TPSLTGGSG
+213 TPSLSGGSG

-276 QDPCTVE
+276 QEPCTVE

-332 KAYFAQFGPVEET
+332 KAYFSQFGPVEET

-392 PKESVTPAAQLLQKR
+392 PKEAVTPASQLIQKR
-407 IMLGSLGVQLPSAPG
+407 IMLGTLGVPLPTATG
-422 QLIGARGGGLAMN
+422 QLIGARGAGVAAMN

-449 PASAAQQALISQ
+449 PAAAAAAQQAALISQ

-466 QNAAAAAASMAA
+466 QNAAAAASMANQA
-478 NPANFGKL
+478 GFGKL
-486 LATYPQTALQH
+486 LTTYPQTALH
-497 VRYAPYSI
+497 SMRYAPYSI

-520 QAQSAAVAAHHQ
+520 QAQTVAAAAHHHQ
-532 QQQQQHQNQQSHNAH
+532 QQQQQQHHHQQQTHNAHVAAAQQQQQSHH
-547 AMAAAAQHQHQQ
+547 S
-559 QQNHHTAVAA
+559 AV
-569 SNSASQVH
+569 SNPASQAH

-603 AQQAALVAAGGNQ
+603 AAQQAGLIAGNP
-616 LNASAAALAAAAN
+616 LNAAAAAAAAAAN
-629 PAAYS
+629 PAAAYS

-648 VDWSAMYGMGMY
+648 VDWSTMYGMGMY

>member
-50 ATRSVS
+50 ATS
-56 EMNVTSLYEYAG
+56 

-122 SAAAAQQQQQSQVQQ
+122 SAAAAAQQQQQSQVQQ
-137 QQTQGSI
+137 QQQAQGAI

-192 QNGSGG
+192 QNGNGG

-407 IMLGSLGVQLPSAPG
+407 IMLGNLGVQLPTAPG

-440 QNPTQLLQS
+440 QNQQQLLQS
-449 PASAAQQALISQ
+449 PASAAQQAALISQ

-532 QQQQQHQNQQSHNAH
+532 QQQQQHQNQQHQNAH

-559 QQNHHTAVAA
+559 HQQNHHTAVAA
-569 SNSASQVH
+569 SNSASQAH

>member
-50 ATRSVS
+50 TRSVS
-56 EMNVTSLYEYAG
+56 EMSVTSLYAG
-68 NPMDNAAAAAAA
+68 NPIENAAAAAAA
-80 AAAGLIDP
+80 AASLIDP
-88 HHHHPDLH
+88 HRDLH
-96 NALVASIANNS
+96 QALVASIANNG
-107 VAAINGTLTTAAVLK
+107 VAVLK
-122 SAAAAQQQQQSQVQQ
+122 SATQQQNSVSGVAGQE
-137 QQTQGSI
+137 QQT
-144 VAPGQDQSQVA
+144 ASQE
-155 AQNAANGGG
+155 QT
-164 NPQQQQQ
+164 
-171 VAAQQ
+171 QQ
-176 AALALLKEN
+176 ATLALLKEN
-185 VNASAAG
+185 VNASTGMVANING
-192 QNGSGG
+192 QQQQGG
-198 GGANLSN
+198 SN

-260 KDPVTQRSRG
+260 KDPITQRSRG

-276 QDPCTVE
+276 QEPSTVE

-318 FVGGVSQDTSAEEV
+318 FVGGVSQDTSADEV
-332 KAYFAQFGPVEET
+332 KAYFNQFGAVEDT

-392 PKESVTPAAQLLQKR
+392 PKDSVTPAAQLLQKR
-407 IMLGSLGVQLPSAPG
+407 IMLGTLGVQLPTTPG
-422 QLIGARGGGLAMN
+422 QLIGARGAGVAGMN

-449 PASAAQQALISQ
+449 PAAAAAAAQQAALISQ

-466 QNAAAAAASMAA
+466 QNAAAAASMA
-478 NPANFGKL
+478 NQSGFGKL
-486 LATYPQTALQH
+486 LTTYPQTALH
-497 VRYAPYSI
+497 SVRYAPYSI
-505 PASAATA
+505 PATAATA

-520 QAQSAAVAAHHQ
+520 QAQSVAAAAHHQHQ
-532 QQQQQHQNQQSHNAH
+532 QQQQQQQQQQHHHHQQTHSAQ
-547 AMAAAAQHQHQQ
+547 MAAAQQHQQ
-559 QQNHHTAVAA
+559 QQNHHNAVAA
-569 SNSASQVH
+569 SNSASQAH

-603 AQQAALVAAGGNQ
+603 AAQQAALVAGNP
-616 LNASAAALAAAAN
+616 LNAAAAAAAAAAN
-629 PAAYS
+629 PAAAYS

-648 VDWSAMYGMGMY
+648 VDWSTMYGMGMY